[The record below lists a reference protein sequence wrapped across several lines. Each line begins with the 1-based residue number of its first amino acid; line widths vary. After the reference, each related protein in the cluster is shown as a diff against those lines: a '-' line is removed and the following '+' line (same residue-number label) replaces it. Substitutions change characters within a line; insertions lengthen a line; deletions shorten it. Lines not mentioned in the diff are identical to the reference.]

1 VPLQEKDWSLAQG
14 FGRTSVP
21 SKGCVMGQLGVG
33 HLAIILISLAMWVGA
48 GWVIVIA
55 VRRMGLFNRRRK

>member
-1 VPLQEKDWSLAQG
+1 
-14 FGRTSVP
+14 
-21 SKGCVMGQLGVG
+21 MGQLGVG